1 LKDIA
6 NKLPLYA
13 RNIKCHPM
21 KKALFTLLFFL
32 VLQQTGTA
40 QYYYKDLLSS
50 RQASMSMA
58 GYKERKIRLI
68 NINSFESDGQAT
80 EDFFCQKK
88 IAKDYAS
95 ATLYTKTSLNGSST
109 MQSFFDAQG
118 RLIKTHDS
126 ARIAS
131 SHISYQYNTEGRLI
145 KIVSQSNSADDD
157 YVNSITEEH
166 LYVYQQDSL
175 PLKMIRVRNGKDS
188 TVILFSLDENH
199 HIAIEKDTKTG
210 AKYYYYYDAE
220 HRLTDIVHTNEYKQ
234 KLIAD
239 YLFEY
244 GDNSQISQMTTTEE
258 GENNYTI
265 WKYRYDNNLR
275 VEERLFSKD
284 HVLLGRIE
292 YEYK

>member
-1 LKDIA
+1 
-6 NKLPLYA
+6 
-13 RNIKCHPM
+13 M
-21 KKALFTLLFFL
+21 KKALSAFLFFIA
-32 VLQQTGTA
+32 LQQTVTA
-40 QYYYKDLLSS
+40 QYYYKDLISS
-50 RQASMSMA
+50 RQARMDMA
-58 GYKERKIRLI
+58 AYKAASIRLI

-88 IAKDYAS
+88 ITKDYTS

-109 MQSFFDAQG
+109 MQSFFDGQG
-118 RLIKTHDS
+118 RLVKTHDS

-131 SHISYQYNTEGRLI
+131 SHISYQYDPAGRLI
-145 KIVSQSNSADDD
+145 KIVSQSNSVDDD

-166 LYVYQQDSL
+166 LYVYQRDSL

-188 TVILFSLDENH
+188 TVILFSLDENRQ
-199 HIAIEKDTKTG
+199 IAIEKDTKTG

-244 GDNSQISQMTTTEE
+244 GDNGQISQMTTTEE
-258 GENNYTI
+258 GDNNYTI
-265 WKYRYDNNLR
+265 WKYRYEKDLR